1 MGWIIAFICV
11 CQWWFIRSLKKELR
25 MYQPQTEESEYA
37 RTIRRVHEKYGVPF
51 DPERYGIKPNKRK
64 GV

>member
-1 MGWIIAFICV
+1 
-11 CQWWFIRSLKKELR
+11 